1 VIGYYK
7 KEDKLVLAVDCT
19 IFGFDHEGLKILLIR
34 RAFQPQKGK
43 WSLVGGFL
51 KRKEN
56 LPEAARRILKTYTGL
71 EDIYPEQ
78 VHTFSEVDRDP
89 GDRTVSSAY
98 FALIN
103 IAEHPPHLTEK
114 YSAQW
119 HDVAKLPKLI
129 FDHNSMV
136 KHALDKLRQK
146 ASTEPITFELLPEKF
161 TMPQLK
167 KVYEAIWNTQLDKR
181 NFINKINSF
190 NFLKKLDEKEKTTS
204 KRGAFYYKF
213 DRKLYAA
220 NQKGNFNLKY

>member
-1 VIGYYK
+1 MINYYK
-7 KEDKLVLAVDCT
+7 KEYKLMLAVDCT

-51 KRKEN
+51 KRKET
-56 LPEAARRILKTYTGL
+56 LPDAAGRILKTIPDLKTFTWSKYIPSVILTGIQEIEPFQRRITL
-71 EDIYPEQ
+71 SSILRNTHLILTKNIQ
-78 VHTFSEVDRDP
+78 P
-89 GDRTVSSAY
+89 GGMT
-98 FALIN
+98 N
-103 IAEHPPHLTEK
+103 
-114 YSAQW
+114 
-119 HDVAKLPKLI
+119 LPKLI
-129 FDHNSMV
+129 FDHSRMV
-136 KHALDKLRQK
+136 KYALDQLRQK
-146 ASTEPITFELLPEKF
+146 ASTEPISFELLPEKF

-190 NFLKKLDEKEKTTS
+190 HFLKKLDEKEKTTS

-220 NQKGNFNLKY
+220 NNKGNFNLKY